1 MLPEGRLQWERQKNH
16 SRTQVDLFSV
26 WEEMKTL
33 RLSNS
38 GPAPELWGVRIYLK
52 RKTETKL
59 RARHCSVSQ
68 SARVSAMAAMLHL
81 VICSIKLNS
90 GGVNNVAGEIFM
102 ITRFCYLCLFAAILF
117 MEVSFGSRN
126 IVTISF
132 LTSNLSEKI
141 N

>member
-1 MLPEGRLQWERQKNH
+1 M
-16 SRTQVDLFSV
+16 DLFSV
-26 WEEMKTL
+26 WEEMRTL

-38 GPAPELWGVRIYLK
+38 GPAPELWGIRIYLK

-90 GGVNNVAGEIFM
+90 GGENNVAGEIFM
-102 ITRFCYLCLFAAILF
+102 ITRFCYLCLQPFCLQKFPLVTGILSQFPFSQVTYQKRLIKFLIRIALKCLVIQRCAA
-117 MEVSFGSRN
+117 
-126 IVTISF
+126 
-132 LTSNLSEKI
+132 
-141 N
+141 